1 MADFYI
7 AKLRISGDGKET
19 SVVDFTDGLN
29 IVCGPSNT
37 GKSYI
42 VEIIDFL
49 FGSSRVPFDKT
60 LGYDTFEMVIK
71 TIRGTITVRR
81 QMDAR
86 KINVTSSDRRIE
98 SGDYGTTSGKLNVN
112 EDLWFKLMGIEDKHE
127 EIDEIIAS
135 HLKKGWTLSRI
146 SKPSLA
152 ILRLAIYEMKYL
164 DNVPQSV
171 SINEAVE
178 LAKKYTIDE
187 SKFVN
192 GILGTYSREFSGKSE
207 K

>member
-127 EIDEIIAS
+127 IIKNKLFKRQRLTMRSILHMVLVKEENVIQRQPVLMPRQNSAS
-135 HLKKGWTLSRI
+135 TAF
-146 SKPSLA
+146 LA
-152 ILRLAIYEMKYL
+152 ALYFL
-164 DNVPQSV
+164 
-171 SINEAVE
+171 
-178 LAKKYTIDE
+178 
-187 SKFVN
+187 
-192 GILGTYSREFSGKSE
+192 
-207 K
+207 

>member
-192 GILGTYSREFSGKSE
+192 GILGTYSREISGKSE